1 MAVDATCSRIMRIGP
16 RRVRYLKRVEA
27 LEQTQEGNVCQIG
40 ESVRSAQTVLE
51 LNPEFARLRLS

>member
-1 MAVDATCSRIMRIGP
+1 MRIGP